1 MIFRRSLLVPFA
13 FVFAALLI
21 LSSAGCHSKIE
32 GVRLELL
39 SSITLN
45 EESLSDSE
53 DRAVELDR
61 FELTVEMVELIGCGP
76 GLAARILSP
85 LSILGPSRARAYHGG
100 PTTPTTYAHHTTVDL
115 TLAGEAPFGHSAD
128 GESDSGFS
136 PPANDYCAA
145 FVRLGALNLI
155 GSADGEGFDAALEHL
170 RLDLSLELGELGTL
184 DELERE
190 AELLL
195 EIDVNLLVKELDFG
209 VLMENPSSA
218 ELFHEAIRRAT
229 SISWRNKPVEG

>member
-1 MIFRRSLLVPFA
+1 MMKASPRPWALPMIFRLSLLVPFA

-85 LSILGPSRARAYHGG
+85 LLGPSRARAYHGG

-115 TLAGEAPFGHSAD
+115 TL
-128 GESDSGFS
+128 
-136 PPANDYCAA
+136 
-145 FVRLGALNLI
+145 
-155 GSADGEGFDAALEHL
+155 
-170 RLDLSLELGELGTL
+170 
-184 DELERE
+184 
-190 AELLL
+190 
-195 EIDVNLLVKELDFG
+195 
-209 VLMENPSSA
+209 
-218 ELFHEAIRRAT
+218 
-229 SISWRNKPVEG
+229 